1 MGVEKLESIINNVN
15 TLILNEANWNL
26 LKKSTPTL
34 DSPKSLLNLGPKE
47 VIITRGSKEVKVY
60 TINETFEV
68 PPFKVKAVDTTGA
81 GDAFVA
87 GYIKARLE
95 GKSLREAI
103 KYALAVAAIT
113 TTKLGVRTS
122 LPRADQ
128 VEDFIKNYAP
138 TP

>member
-1 MGVEKLESIINNVN
+1 M
-15 TLILNEANWNL
+15 
-26 LKKSTPTL
+26 
-34 DSPKSLLNLGPKE
+34 LNLGPKE

-95 GKSLREAI
+95 GKSLRKAI

-113 TTKLGVRTS
+113 TTRLGVRTS
-122 LPRADQ
+122 LPRTDQ